1 MKGRTGLG
9 SVRLKQVCLLDKI
22 DLKLLLELW
31 YKLLQLFSPGVCEVV
46 DILLQELLELTRVEA
61 PEKLLHLLETRREER
76 ELEGRRQLTRVR
88 VTETNSFRIR

>member
-1 MKGRTGLG
+1 MFTPSMRFRAKTH
-9 SVRLKQVCLLDKI
+9 I
-22 DLKLLLELW
+22 
-31 YKLLQLFSPGVCEVV
+31 
-46 DILLQELLELTRVEA
+46 LLELTRVEA